1 MNRSRP
7 LWLYL
12 LFVTLLATATDEFV
26 IAGILPDIASDLGVS
41 ISVAGQ
47 LVTVFAL
54 VYALGAP
61 LLGAVF
67 ERRSKRAVMVGGL
80 AVFVLANVAAAVS
93 PGYWFLMASR
103 VIAAAAAAV
112 ITAAAFT
119 TAAQGAPEGQQGRY
133 LGVTVSGMTV
143 ALFTGV
149 PVGSWL
155 AGSIGWRAAFWVI
168 AAIGTMAAVGLL
180 VTAPSVA
187 GSEPAPLRERLTA
200 LRGFAVL
207 RLVGVTFLAASG
219 GLMFYSYL
227 SVYVADVSLNTSFR
241 LLSILLFVVGLA
253 GLGGALLAGYLT
265 DSWGPKRTLR
275 TVIGGH
281 AIALALLAALFFT
294 GWGNVIMLGV
304 LIAVWSVFAWG
315 LNPPIQGSILSAAG
329 PSAGMSALGLNI
341 SG

>member
-112 ITAAAFT
+112 I
-119 TAAQGAPEGQQGRY
+119 
-133 LGVTVSGMTV
+133 
-143 ALFTGV
+143 
-149 PVGSWL
+149 
-155 AGSIGWRAAFWVI
+155 
-168 AAIGTMAAVGLL
+168 
-180 VTAPSVA
+180 
-187 GSEPAPLRERLTA
+187 
-200 LRGFAVL
+200 
-207 RLVGVTFLAASG
+207 
-219 GLMFYSYL
+219 
-227 SVYVADVSLNTSFR
+227 
-241 LLSILLFVVGLA
+241 
-253 GLGGALLAGYLT
+253 
-265 DSWGPKRTLR
+265 
-275 TVIGGH
+275 
-281 AIALALLAALFFT
+281 
-294 GWGNVIMLGV
+294 
-304 LIAVWSVFAWG
+304 
-315 LNPPIQGSILSAAG
+315 
-329 PSAGMSALGLNI
+329 
-341 SG
+341 